1 MKRFIAFFLA
11 MLFTLSF
18 STTAFAYDTSLAN
31 SYQISN
37 TEYFSD
43 GSYIITTLTESQMR
57 SSKSGTKRQ
66 DFYSSSDVLQWRVVL
81 NGTFTYNG
89 TTSSCTSSSY
99 SVTIYNNDWFKY
111 SGNAYKSNNKAYVDV
126 TMKRRGL
133 LGIIVQTCKVN
144 IQLAC
149 DKNGNLS

>member
-111 SGNAYKSNNKAYVDV
+111 SGNAYKSNNKAYDDV

-133 LGIIVQTCKVN
+133 LGIIVQTCNVN

>member
-81 NGTFTYNG
+81 NEFFDFAK
-89 TTSSCTSSSY
+89 
-99 SVTIYNNDWFKY
+99 IIIFFK
-111 SGNAYKSNNKAYVDV
+111 
-126 TMKRRGL
+126 
-133 LGIIVQTCKVN
+133 
-144 IQLAC
+144 
-149 DKNGNLS
+149 

>member
-111 SGNAYKSNNKAYVDV
+111 SGNAYKSNNKGNYSV
-126 TMKRRGL
+126 TSEKW
-133 LGIIVQTCKVN
+133 
-144 IQLAC
+144 
-149 DKNGNLS
+149 S